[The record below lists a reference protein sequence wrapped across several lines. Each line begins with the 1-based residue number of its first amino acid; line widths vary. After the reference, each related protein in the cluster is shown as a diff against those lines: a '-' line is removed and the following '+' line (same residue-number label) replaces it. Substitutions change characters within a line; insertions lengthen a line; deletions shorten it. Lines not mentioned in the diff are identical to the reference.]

1 MAPVLCIRFGGF
13 LVCKKSMKKKLENW
27 KSLLKADPTDW
38 LLEDNN
44 PSVRYFTLKDI
55 LGKPETD
62 AEVKKARKAIMTT
75 DIVLRILEKQNDDG
89 SWGVPEDFYV
99 RAKYTG
105 TVWTIIL
112 LAKLGADGNDKRIKK
127 TAEFILARSQDK
139 QSGGFA
145 YQSGE
150 DGGHHDKVVPCLTGN
165 MVFSLIRF
173 GYLDDPAVKHGIEW
187 ITKYQRFDD
196 SIQQRPKGWPY
207 DRFQNCWGKHT
218 CHMGAVKSLKA
229 LAEIPPEK
237 RTKAVKDTIK
247 KGAEYLLI
255 HHLYKSS
262 HDSKVIAKR
271 FWVNFGFPTLWKI
284 DALEMLGVMAKLGY
298 RDERMQD
305 AIDLV
310 VSKQDEQGRW
320 KMEQS
325 WNSRLLVSLEKDG
338 KPSKWITLQALKAL
352 NGIDDKENPNF

>member
-1 MAPVLCIRFGGF
+1 M
-13 LVCKKSMKKKLENW
+13 
-27 KSLLKADPTDW
+27 KADPTDW
-38 LLEDNN
+38 LLERDN

-55 LGKPETD
+55 LGKAENDPELKQTRQ
-62 AEVKKARKAIMTT
+62 KIMTSG
-75 DIVLRILEKQNDDG
+75 IVPHILEKQNDDG
-89 SWGVPEDFYV
+89 SWGVPENFYV
-99 RAKYTG
+99 NAKYTG
-105 TVWTIIL
+105 TVWNIIVL
-112 LAKLGADGNDKRIKK
+112 GELGADGQDKRIKK
-127 TAEFILARSQDK
+127 TAEFILSRSQDK

-145 YQSGE
+145 YASGE
-150 DGGHHDKVVPCLTGN
+150 DGGSHEKVVPCLTGN

-173 GYLDDPAVKHGIEW
+173 GFLDNPAVKHGVEW
-187 ITKYQRFDD
+187 ITRYQRFDD
-196 SIQQRPKGWPY
+196 GIEQARKGWPY

-229 LAEIPPEK
+229 LAEIPPEQ

-247 KGAEYLLI
+247 NGAEYLLI

-262 HDSKVIAKR
+262 HDPKVIAKA

-284 DALEMLGVMAKLGY
+284 DALEMLGVLVKLGY

-305 AIDLV
+305 AIDLL

-320 KMEQS
+320 KMEKS

-338 KPSKWITLQALKAL
+338 KPSKWVTLQVLKAL
-352 NGIDDKENPNF
+352 KGIG